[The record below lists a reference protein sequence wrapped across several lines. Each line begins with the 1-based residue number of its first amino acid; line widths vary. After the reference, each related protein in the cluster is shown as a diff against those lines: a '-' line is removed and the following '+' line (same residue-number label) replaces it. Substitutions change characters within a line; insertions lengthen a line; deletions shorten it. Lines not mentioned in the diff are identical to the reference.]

1 MDMSYKRRLFVPL
14 DLKNTRCER
23 QGLFPERYSARQ
35 QKTANRLFNIN
46 ITSIALD
53 RISADV
59 RRPYER
65 IGLLIGSFLDDG
77 LWVNDIV
84 VGENSD
90 SETSCVLS
98 PEKLARVADDIVR
111 GRLDGRI
118 VGWYHSHPGYG
129 IFMSETDLSTH
140 GKLLQFSPFVIA
152 LVVDPEI
159 NEFGVWAL
167 ESEVGVIQVSNDH
180 IRVV

>member
-1 MDMSYKRRLFVPL
+1 M
-14 DLKNTRCER
+14 
-23 QGLFPERYSARQ
+23 
-35 QKTANRLFNIN
+35 FNIN
-46 ITSIALD
+46 IASIVLD

-65 IGLLIGSFLDDG
+65 IGLLIGSFLEDG
-77 LWVNDIV
+77 LWVNEIV
-84 VGENSD
+84 VGGDGD

-98 PEKLARVADDIVR
+98 ASKLAKVADDIVR

-129 IFMSETDLSTH
+129 IFMSETDLATH

-159 NEFGVWAL
+159 NEFGIWAL
-167 ESEVGVIQVSNDH
+167 EPTVGVVQVSNDY
-180 IRVV
+180 IRVI

>member
-1 MDMSYKRRLFVPL
+1 MRRTLG
-14 DLKNTRCER
+14 ES
-23 QGLFPERYSARQ
+23 QGLFLERHSAKQ
-35 QKTANRLFNIN
+35 SKMAKGLFNIN
-46 ITSIALD
+46 IASTVLD

-84 VGENSD
+84 VGGDND
-90 SETSCVLS
+90 SETSCVL
-98 PEKLARVADDIVR
+98 PAEKLAKVADDIVR
-111 GRLDGRI
+111 GRIDGRI

-129 IFMSETDLSTH
+129 IFMSETDLTTH

-159 NEFGVWAL
+159 NQFGIWAL
-167 ESEVGVIQVSNDH
+167 DPEDGLIQVLNDS
-180 IRVV
+180 IRVI

>member
-1 MDMSYKRRLFVPL
+1 MQPKMGS
-14 DLKNTRCER
+14 
-23 QGLFPERYSARQ
+23 S
-35 QKTANRLFNIN
+35 LFNIN
-46 ITSIALD
+46 IASIALD

-65 IGLLIGSFLDDG
+65 IGLLIGTFLDDG

-84 VGENSD
+84 SGGNSD
-90 SETSCVLS
+90 SDTLCVL
-98 PEKLARVADDIVR
+98 PPDKLARVADDIVR
-111 GRLDGRI
+111 GKIDGRI

-129 IFMSETDLSTH
+129 IFMSETDLATH

-159 NEFGVWAL
+159 NEFGIWAL
-167 ESEVGVIQVSNDH
+167 EPDVGVIQVSTDQ
-180 IRVV
+180 IRVI

>member
-1 MDMSYKRRLFVPL
+1 MAID
-14 DLKNTRCER
+14 
-23 QGLFPERYSARQ
+23 
-35 QKTANRLFNIN
+35 LFNIN
-46 ITSIALD
+46 IASIVLD

-65 IGLLIGSFLDDG
+65 IGLLIGSFLEDG
-77 LWVNDIV
+77 LWVNEIV
-84 VGENSD
+84 VGGDGD

-98 PEKLARVADDIVR
+98 AGKLAKVADDIVR

-129 IFMSETDLSTH
+129 IFMSETDLATH
-140 GKLLQFSPFVIA
+140 GKLLQFSPFVVA

-159 NEFGVWAL
+159 NEFGIWAL
-167 ESEVGVIQVSNDH
+167 EPEVGVVQVSNDY
-180 IRVV
+180 IRVI

>member
-1 MDMSYKRRLFVPL
+1 MAIS
-14 DLKNTRCER
+14 
-23 QGLFPERYSARQ
+23 
-35 QKTANRLFNIN
+35 LFNIN
-46 ITSIALD
+46 IASIVLD
-53 RISADV
+53 RISTDV

-65 IGLLIGSFLDDG
+65 IGLLIGSFLEDG
-77 LWVNDIV
+77 LWVNEIV
-84 VGENSD
+84 VGGDGD

-98 PEKLARVADDIVR
+98 ASKLAKVADDIVK

-129 IFMSETDLSTH
+129 IFMSETDLTTH

-159 NEFGVWAL
+159 NEFGIWAL
-167 ESEVGVIQVSNDH
+167 EPEVGVVQVTNDY
-180 IRVV
+180 IRVI

>member
-1 MDMSYKRRLFVPL
+1 VQSSPRWRS
-14 DLKNTRCER
+14 
-23 QGLFPERYSARQ
+23 G
-35 QKTANRLFNIN
+35 LFNIN
-46 ITSIALD
+46 IASTVLD

-84 VGENSD
+84 VGGDSD
-90 SETSCVLS
+90 SETSCVL
-98 PEKLARVADDIVR
+98 PAEKLAKVADDIVR
-111 GRLDGRI
+111 GRIDGRI

-129 IFMSETDLSTH
+129 IFMSETDLNTH

-159 NEFGVWAL
+159 NQFGIWAL
-167 ESEVGVIQVSNDH
+167 DPEDGVIQVLNDY
-180 IRVV
+180 IRVI